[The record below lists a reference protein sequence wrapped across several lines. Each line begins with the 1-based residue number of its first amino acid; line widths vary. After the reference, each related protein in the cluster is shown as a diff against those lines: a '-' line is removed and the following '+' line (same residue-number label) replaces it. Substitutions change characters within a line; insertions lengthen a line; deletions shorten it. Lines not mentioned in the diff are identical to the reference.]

1 MGNNLSNSKS
11 KSGSS
16 PKNRN
21 IIDYNKCELVKH
33 EFVFPHYGKFGT
45 RSVKSGMDEYVLSFD
60 VTLRTITG
68 DHNLVGEICFY
79 DTKFNYV
86 ELLQENE
93 EKGKTILKV
102 LLANRKV
109 KKCERICVTI
119 KELNEHNILDASINQ
134 KKTIENHGNI
144 TIIENIFDEIVQI
157 KNLDGIKHW

>member
-86 ELLQENE
+86 ELLQEYLK
-93 EKGKTILKV
+93 EKKKEVEAKKMATDK
-102 LLANRKV
+102 LL
-109 KKCERICVTI
+109 E
-119 KELNEHNILDASINQ
+119 
-134 KKTIENHGNI
+134 
-144 TIIENIFDEIVQI
+144 EIV
-157 KNLDGIKHW
+157 HTT